1 MYNKCTKNIDL
12 SKLTDAEIID
22 RFGPAASSIIQLK
35 NNLEQSNT
43 RLAESNDKLKETQS
57 ELSRFDNKLKQ
68 AESKLARFDNQ
79 LKETEAK
86 LTKTDNRL
94 KESEAKLAESDNR
107 LKKAE
112 SKLAK
117 SDNKLKKT
125 EIKLTKSDNKLKK
138 TEAKLTITTDKLK
151 KAQAKLAEANFF
163 VQQLYNAIDEKNH
176 KLFKQLKERFAPGT
190 KIKYTDSVDEP
201 YSEETQRT
209 VKAKQKAG
217 RKEGT
222 KNGDRFDFSNVE
234 LQHKVIGHPEK
245 NETPKQFYKIDII
258 PAKAIVTEYSIY
270 DDGERPDQFGESF
283 LTPSLAGYISS
294 RKFQYCLPL
303 YRLETILRETGVP
316 ISRAQL
322 ADYCRTIGLELEPIA
337 KEITNALTH
346 PQFGAVHADETTLK
360 VIKTKEGKKKDCRRF
375 VYTSNRWEPHQAA
388 VYQFEVDRC
397 ADRIIRFFSDY
408 RGTVLCD
415 DYAGYDRLKKE
426 SLDQIKLARCWFHW
440 RKRFEDIVLFVEKS
454 AKENGRYRQDD
465 KEKSKAV
472 GEAKKKE
479 SYSRKV
485 LNRMDELFAIEKR
498 CIGKTADEVLKTR
511 QRESKPIVEAL
522 FSMLRQDLPSR
533 TGALLDA
540 TKYGLKIEED
550 LKSFLDNPYLERSN
564 NRCERAVKDFV
575 RSRKNF
581 LFSYSLDGAKA
592 AGIIRTVVRTAR
604 INGLD
609 PEKYISYVLK
619 QFSTKESS
627 INARNNIQS
636 LLPWSIKLPKEL
648 KGDLKKLPADLQK
661 QLETKD

>member
-1 MYNKCTKNIDL
+1 MDL

-22 RFGPAASSIIQLK
+22 RFGPAAPSIIQLK

-68 AESKLARFDNQ
+68 AESKLTRFDNQ
-79 LKETEAK
+79 LKETESK
-86 LTKTDNRL
+86 LTKTDNRLKESEAKLAKSDNRL

-190 KIKYTDSVDEP
+190 KIKYTDSFDEP
-201 YSEETQRT
+201 YSEETQRA

-222 KNGDRFDFSNVE
+222 KNGDHFDFSNVE
-234 LQHKVIGHPEK
+234 LQHKVIGHPEN

-337 KEITNALTH
+337 K
-346 PQFGAVHADETTLK
+346 
-360 VIKTKEGKKKDCRRF
+360 
-375 VYTSNRWEPHQAA
+375 
-388 VYQFEVDRC
+388 
-397 ADRIIRFFSDY
+397 
-408 RGTVLCD
+408 
-415 DYAGYDRLKKE
+415 
-426 SLDQIKLARCWFHW
+426 
-440 RKRFEDIVLFVEKS
+440 
-454 AKENGRYRQDD
+454 
-465 KEKSKAV
+465 
-472 GEAKKKE
+472 
-479 SYSRKV
+479 
-485 LNRMDELFAIEKR
+485 
-498 CIGKTADEVLKTR
+498 
-511 QRESKPIVEAL
+511 
-522 FSMLRQDLPSR
+522 
-533 TGALLDA
+533 
-540 TKYGLKIEED
+540 
-550 LKSFLDNPYLERSN
+550 
-564 NRCERAVKDFV
+564 
-575 RSRKNF
+575 
-581 LFSYSLDGAKA
+581 
-592 AGIIRTVVRTAR
+592 
-604 INGLD
+604 
-609 PEKYISYVLK
+609 
-619 QFSTKESS
+619 
-627 INARNNIQS
+627 
-636 LLPWSIKLPKEL
+636 
-648 KGDLKKLPADLQK
+648 
-661 QLETKD
+661 

>member
-1 MYNKCTKNIDL
+1 MKNIDL

-22 RFGPAASSIIQLK
+22 RFGPAAPSIIQLK

-68 AESKLARFDNQ
+68 AESKLTRFDNQ
-79 LKETEAK
+79 LKETESK

-222 KNGDRFDFSNVE
+222 KNGDHFDFSNVE
-234 LQHKVIGHPEK
+234 LQHKVIGHPEN

-270 DDGERPDQFGESF
+270 NDGERPDQFGESF

-388 VYQFEVDRC
+388 VYQFEVDRS
-397 ADRIIRFFSDY
+397 ADIIIRFFSDY

-454 AKENGRYRQDD
+454 AKENGQYRQDN

-472 GEAKKKE
+472 GEAKKKN
-479 SYSRKV
+479 
-485 LNRMDELFAIEKR
+485 LIQEK
-498 CIGKTADEVLKTR
+498 C
-511 QRESKPIVEAL
+511 
-522 FSMLRQDLPSR
+522 
-533 TGALLDA
+533 
-540 TKYGLKIEED
+540 
-550 LKSFLDNPYLERSN
+550 
-564 NRCERAVKDFV
+564 
-575 RSRKNF
+575 
-581 LFSYSLDGAKA
+581 
-592 AGIIRTVVRTAR
+592 
-604 INGLD
+604 
-609 PEKYISYVLK
+609 
-619 QFSTKESS
+619 
-627 INARNNIQS
+627 
-636 LLPWSIKLPKEL
+636 
-648 KGDLKKLPADLQK
+648 
-661 QLETKD
+661 

>member
-1 MYNKCTKNIDL
+1 MDL

-22 RFGPAASSIIQLK
+22 RFGPAAPSIIQLK

-79 LKETEAK
+79 LKETESK

-125 EIKLTKSDNKLKK
+125 EI
-138 TEAKLTITTDKLK
+138 KLTITTDKLK

-222 KNGDRFDFSNVE
+222 KNGDHFDFSNVE

-360 VIKTKEGKKKDCRRF
+360 VIKTKEGKK
-375 VYTSNRWEPHQAA
+375 
-388 VYQFEVDRC
+388 
-397 ADRIIRFFSDY
+397 
-408 RGTVLCD
+408 
-415 DYAGYDRLKKE
+415 
-426 SLDQIKLARCWFHW
+426 
-440 RKRFEDIVLFVEKS
+440 
-454 AKENGRYRQDD
+454 
-465 KEKSKAV
+465 
-472 GEAKKKE
+472 
-479 SYSRKV
+479 
-485 LNRMDELFAIEKR
+485 
-498 CIGKTADEVLKTR
+498 
-511 QRESKPIVEAL
+511 
-522 FSMLRQDLPSR
+522 
-533 TGALLDA
+533 
-540 TKYGLKIEED
+540 
-550 LKSFLDNPYLERSN
+550 ER
-564 NRCERAVKDFV
+564 
-575 RSRKNF
+575 
-581 LFSYSLDGAKA
+581 
-592 AGIIRTVVRTAR
+592 
-604 INGLD
+604 
-609 PEKYISYVLK
+609 
-619 QFSTKESS
+619 
-627 INARNNIQS
+627 
-636 LLPWSIKLPKEL
+636 LPKVCL
-648 KGDLKKLPADLQK
+648 YFK
-661 QLETKD
+661 